1 MGYSPLS
8 SSHAFFLAAEDSPTV
23 RHASSTSIT
32 TPSTTIP
39 SIVLPAC
46 LSRLQDLF
54 SSLQNR
60 VVVGVG
66 APTSRRRPV
75 RQRIRRMTQRKLVD
89 ADSGGTTKPNKAGR
103 AHLPTSGS
111 AAAADSGGGRGE
123 GWWSWWGR
131 RERPDSGCFCCHCFC
146 GSCPTLFFTMRK
158 RSRRHSAYRSTQI
171 ARWSRLWRFIHEGEQ
186 GTCTDIILD
195 QDLDPASELDPRVNK
210 FLMDRSIL
218 KVHLPNGGFNMV
230 KYGDATDVKDII
242 RLVVGRLAA
251 GERYFARCFALK
263 LMHIGTRRGYWLH
276 NDLTMYQVRQKY
288 EAKHQPEEL
297 RYELRVRYLPRSFQE
312 LYSMDKVTFY
322 YLYDQVRS
330 DYMRELAEQ
339 VETDVAIKLGC
350 IEMRRFFKDM
360 PQVALD
366 KKSNFEY
373 LEKEVGLKRFLPRA
387 IIEGMKPKA
396 LRKLIQNNF
405 RQYAPLSESECVYKF
420 FETLFTVCNFN
431 QERFKCALGS
441 GWSIDVEIVIGPD
454 VGISYLTGKASS
466 PTHMA
471 EFAQVQSIQTVSGE
485 DGKGLLQLKI
495 AGATEPL
502 TVTCA
507 SLDTAEDM
515 ADLIDGY
522 CRLVHDVAKTLWSR
536 RDESIPRLPR
546 PGGGRHRQ
554 EEVIPHNERISDYAE
569 IVEEEGDYS
578 TPDGLPNSRVLSREK
593 SRDYEIQRDHIKLVE
608 ILGEGQFGDVYK
620 GMFFDREGMQ
630 VPVAVKTCKETSEE
644 TMTEKF
650 LEEAYIMQQ
659 FDHPHIVKLIG
670 ICSENRPVWIV
681 MELAKH
687 GEMRAYLQNN
697 KPRLDLVMLIM
708 YAYQLSTA
716 LSYLES
722 KKFVH
727 RDIAARNVLV
737 SSHDAVKL
745 GDFGLSRWVEEQ
757 SYYKASKG
765 KLPIKW
771 MAPESINFRRFT
783 TASDVW
789 MFGVCIWE
797 ILMYGVK
804 PFQGVKNNDVI
815 GKIEAGERLPLP
827 AGCPPSLYN
836 LMCVCWQYEPSKRPS
851 FADLKTWLFEIL
863 EEERYRQTEEMHRD
877 NRRIQAI
884 SWTGSNGSD
893 DEPPPPKP
901 ARPLYPMSPT
911 GSIPN
916 LSGGAPLGS
925 GASHWNSTSHLPQG
939 HSTPVGPS
947 PATTH
952 SLQRLP
958 SGEESRVP
966 LHSTPNLFQ
975 GYFPSSAGYMQVS
988 QANTT
993 QPPPQ
998 PRMGPI
1004 PHSERPII
1012 SPYFSTGG
1020 ASLPA
1025 NTQVMSS
1032 QAPLRNG
1039 VVRQADTLPQMG
1051 GGYPQ
1056 GAAGSELGDVGRR
1069 GQQPPITAPSVS
1081 RNSLVQDF
1089 AHHRH
1094 VADVDEQVIEARL
1107 LQQQQ
1112 ESVAD
1117 AKWLQ
1122 AEEKSLKRDKW
1133 VAMQSEDSDSTKENS
1148 PPPQPPSSSSQNT
1161 PQSPPPI
1168 NQQIQH
1174 TQAVTVRRTSTDS
1187 RSSSTSDSTEGGAVL
1202 SQKSQPGRV
1211 NDKVYESTTSVVRA
1225 VMTMTKEAP
1234 AVEAEG
1240 YLTMV
1245 RTIGQELRSLLASV
1259 DEIVG
1264 QLPQENMKQ
1273 IEMAQ
1278 KVLSTDMASLV
1289 SSMKLAQQYST
1300 TPLDA
1305 EYRKRMLKAAH
1316 ALAMDSKNLLDTVDT
1331 ARSAATPVVR

>member
-1 MGYSPLS
+1 MQVDQGNWRAP
-8 SSHAFFLAAEDSPTV
+8 V
-23 RHASSTSIT
+23 
-32 TPSTTIP
+32 P
-39 SIVLPAC
+39 SIYYASPRSVQQTHHNA
-46 LSRLQDLF
+46 SHGNSHRERQ
-54 SSLQNR
+54 SS
-60 VVVGVG
+60 G
-66 APTSRRRPV
+66 
-75 RQRIRRMTQRKLVD
+75 
-89 ADSGGTTKPNKAGR
+89 
-103 AHLPTSGS
+103 GS
-111 AAAADSGGGRGE
+111 AAWHR
-123 GWWSWWGR
+123 
-131 RERPDSGCFCCHCFC
+131 
-146 GSCPTLFFTMRK
+146 
-158 RSRRHSAYRSTQI
+158 I
-171 ARWSRLWRFIHEGEQ
+171 ARWSRLWRFIHEGER

-263 LMHIGTRRGYWLH
+263 LMHVGTRRGYWLH

-312 LYSMDKVTFY
+312 LYSRDKVTFY

-330 DYMRELAEQ
+330 DYMRDLAEQ
-339 VETDVAIKLGC
+339 VDTDVAIKLGC

-373 LEKEVGLKRFLPRA
+373 LEKEVGLKRFLPKCL
-387 IIEGMKPKA
+387 IESMKPKA
-396 LRKLIQNNF
+396 LRKLIQNHF
-405 RQYAPLSESECVYKF
+405 RQYAQLSESECVYKF
-420 FETLFTVCNFN
+420 FETLFVVCSFN
-431 QERFKCALGS
+431 QERFKGALGS

-466 PTHMA
+466 PTHLA
-471 EFAQVQSIQTVSGE
+471 EFAQVQSIQTVSAD
-485 DGKGLLQLKI
+485 DGKGILQLKI

-502 TVTCA
+502 MITCL

-522 CRLVHDVAKTLWSR
+522 CRLVHDMAKTLWSR
-536 RDESIPRLPR
+536 KDESIPRLPR
-546 PGGGRHRQ
+546 PSGGRHRQ
-554 EEVIPHNERISDYAE
+554 EESFTHNERISDYAE

-578 TPDGLPNSRVLSREK
+578 TPDGLPNSRVLNREK
-593 SRDYEIQRDHIKLVE
+593 SRDYEIPRDHIKLVE

-620 GMFFDREGMQ
+620 GMFFERQEGMQ
-630 VPVAVKTCKETSEE
+630 VPVAIKTCKETSEE

-670 ICSENRPVWIV
+670 ICSDNRPVWIV

-737 SSHDAVKL
+737 SSHDCVKL

-851 FADLKTWLFEIL
+851 FADLKTWLYEIV
-863 EEERYRQTEEMHRD
+863 EDERYRQTEEMHRD

-884 SWTGSNGSD
+884 SWAGSNGSD
-893 DEPPPPKP
+893 EEPPPPKP
-901 ARPLYPMSPT
+901 ARPVYPMSPT

-916 LSGGAPLGS
+916 LTGNSSMGNVNH
-925 GASHWNSTSHLPQG
+925 HWNSTSHLPQG
-939 HSTPVGPS
+939 HSTPAGPS
-947 PATTH
+947 PNTDSLKRQGMEDHSRPVQSTVTT
-952 SLQRLP
+952 
-958 SGEESRVP
+958 
-966 LHSTPNLFQ
+966 NLFQ
-975 GYFPSSAGYMQVS
+975 GYFPSSSGYMQVNTS
-988 QANTT
+988 QGHNHPG
-993 QPPPQ
+993 PPVPTSQ
-998 PRMGPI
+998 
-1004 PHSERPII
+1004 RPLI
-1012 SPYFSTGG
+1012 SPYFSSGGVGVPTSGAGQG
-1020 ASLPA
+1020 AS
-1025 NTQVMSS
+1025 S
-1032 QAPLRNG
+1032 QITMRNG
-1039 VVRQADTLPQMG
+1039 VTHQGDVQQQMG

-1056 GAAGSELGDVGRR
+1056 GVSEADVARR
-1069 GQQPPITAPSVS
+1069 GHHPAAPSP
-1081 RNSLVQDF
+1081 RNSMVQDF

-1094 VADVDEQVIEARL
+1094 VEDVDEHVIEARC
-1107 LQQQQ
+1107 QKQKQD
-1112 ESVAD
+1112 SAAD

-1122 AEEKSLKRDKW
+1122 MEEKNLKRDKW
-1133 VAMQSEDSDSTKENS
+1133 AAMQSEDSDSTKENS
-1148 PPPQPPSSSSQNT
+1148 PPPQHPFSPLPPQT
-1161 PQSPPPI
+1161 PPPTT
-1168 NQQIQH
+1168 QQIQH
-1174 TQAVTVRRTSTDS
+1174 SQAVTVRRTSTDS
-1187 RSSSTSDSTEGGAVL
+1187 RSSSTSESTEGAAVSL
-1202 SQKSQPGRV
+1202 NKSQLNRT

-1234 AVEAEG
+1234 SVEPEG

-1259 DEIVG
+1259 DEIINH
-1264 QLPQENMKQ
+1264 LPQEHIKQ
-1273 IEMAQ
+1273 IQMAQ

-1300 TPLDA
+1300 TSLDA
-1305 EYRKRMLKAAH
+1305 EYRKRMLKSAH
-1316 ALAMDSKNLLDTVDT
+1316 ALAMDSKNLLDAVDT
-1331 ARSAATPVVR
+1331 ARLNKASVSS

>member
-1 MGYSPLS
+1 MQTFQEAEAEKDTLYS
-8 SSHAFFLAAEDSPTV
+8 
-23 RHASSTSIT
+23 
-32 TPSTTIP
+32 
-39 SIVLPAC
+39 
-46 LSRLQDLF
+46 
-54 SSLQNR
+54 
-60 VVVGVG
+60 
-66 APTSRRRPV
+66 
-75 RQRIRRMTQRKLVD
+75 
-89 ADSGGTTKPNKAGR
+89 
-103 AHLPTSGS
+103 
-111 AAAADSGGGRGE
+111 
-123 GWWSWWGR
+123 
-131 RERPDSGCFCCHCFC
+131 
-146 GSCPTLFFTMRK
+146 
-158 RSRRHSAYRSTQI
+158 QI
-171 ARWSRLWRFIHEGEQ
+171 ARWSRLWRFIHEGER

-251 GERYFARCFALK
+251 GDRYFARCFALK
-263 LMHIGTRRGYWLH
+263 LVHVGTRRGYWLH

-288 EAKHQPEEL
+288 EATHQPEEL

-312 LYSMDKVTFY
+312 LYSRDKVTFY

-330 DYMRELAEQ
+330 DYMRDLAET
-339 VETDVAIKLGC
+339 VDTDTAIKLGC

-373 LEKEVGLKRFLPRA
+373 LEKEVGLKRFLPKT
-387 IIEGMKPKA
+387 IIDSMKPKA
-396 LRKLIQNNF
+396 MRKLIQNNF
-405 RQYAPLSESECVYKF
+405 RQYAQLSESECVYKF
-420 FETLFTVCNFN
+420 FETLFTVTNFN

-441 GWSIDVEIVIGPD
+441 GWSIEVEIVIGPD

-471 EFAQVQSIQTVSGE
+471 EFVQVQSIQTVSGD
-485 DGKGLLQLKI
+485 DGKGILQLKI
-495 AGATEPL
+495 AGAVEPL
-502 TVTCA
+502 TIVC
-507 SLDTAEDM
+507 SLLDTAEDV

-522 CRLVHDVAKTLWSR
+522 CRLVHDMAKTLWTR
-536 RDESIPRLPR
+536 KDETIPRLPR
-546 PGGGRHRQ
+546 PSGGRQRH
-554 EEVIPHNERISDYAE
+554 EEIPCHNERISDYAE

-578 TPDGLPNSRVLSREK
+578 TPDA
-593 SRDYEIQRDHIKLVE
+593 RDYEIPRDLIKLVE

-620 GMFFDREGMQ
+620 GMYFDREGMQ

-644 TMTEKF
+644 SMTEKF

-659 FDHPHIVKLIG
+659 FDHPHIIKLIG
-670 ICSENRPVWIV
+670 ICSETRPVWIV

-697 KPRLDLVMLIM
+697 KPRLDMVMLIM

-737 SSHDAVKL
+737 SSHDCVKL
-745 GDFGLSRWVEEQ
+745 ADFGLSRWVEEQ

-827 AGCPPSLYN
+827 QGCPPALYN

-851 FADLKTWLFEIL
+851 FADLKTWLYENL

-884 SWTGSNGSD
+884 SWVGSD

-901 ARPLYPMSPT
+901 ARPTYPAMSPT
-911 GSIPN
+911 GSFPN
-916 LSGGAPLGS
+916 LSGGS
-925 GASHWNSTSHLPQG
+925 GIGIVGHHWSSTSHLPVG
-939 HSTPVGPS
+939 HSTPAGPS
-947 PATTH
+947 PNTD
-952 SLQRLP
+952 SLKHQIAP
-958 SGEESRVP
+958 ANGGKGVGYGENHPPPRVP
-966 LHSTPNLFQ
+966 PQSTASTNLFQ
-975 GYFPSSAGYMQVS
+975 GYFPSSAGYMQVQS
-988 QANTT
+988 QASMQSQLT
-993 QPPPQ
+993 QAHMQ
-998 PRMGPI
+998 ATSQLTQA
-1004 PHSERPII
+1004 HTQATSSQRPAM
-1012 SPYFSTGG
+1012 SPYFSSGGIALG
-1020 ASLPA
+1020 ASR
-1025 NTQVMSS
+1025 VS
-1032 QAPLRNG
+1032 QAPMRNG
-1039 VVRQADTLPQMG
+1039 VARPVDFPSQVGGDYQQGVGLSEGVDAARRTHFPQ
-1051 GGYPQ
+1051 
-1056 GAAGSELGDVGRR
+1056 
-1069 GQQPPITAPSVS
+1069 APSS
-1081 RNSLVQDF
+1081 RNSFAAQDF

-1094 VADVDEQVIEARL
+1094 VEDVDEHVIEARL
-1107 LQQQQ
+1107 QQQKQ
-1112 ESVAD
+1112 QSVAD
-1117 AKWLQ
+1117 ARWLQ
-1122 AEEKSLKRDKW
+1122 QEEKILKRDKPL
-1133 VAMQSEDSDSTKENS
+1133 AMQSEDSDSTKENS
-1148 PPPQPPSSSSQNT
+1148 PPPPPSHFTQPPVSQ
-1161 PQSPPPI
+1161 PV
-1168 NQQIQH
+1168 QQL
-1174 TQAVTVRRTSTDS
+1174 QAITVRRTSSDS
-1187 RSSSTSDSTEGGAVL
+1187 RSSSTSDSTEGGAL
-1202 SQKSQPGRV
+1202 LAQKQSQNNQPNRV

-1234 AVEAEG
+1234 MAEPEG
-1240 YLTMV
+1240 YLIMV
-1245 RTIGQELRSLLASV
+1245 RTIGQELRSLLSSV
-1259 DEIVG
+1259 DEVVNR
-1264 QLPQENMKQ
+1264 LPQENVKQ

-1289 SSMKLAQQYST
+1289 TSMKLAQEYST
-1300 TPLDA
+1300 TPLDG

-1331 ARSAATPVVR
+1331 ARTAVS

>member
-1 MGYSPLS
+1 MLYLWIVGADGHEWSFCATVIPRAQLLS
-8 SSHAFFLAAEDSPTV
+8 SSSWWSMAVERDRAVEYTRGRFPGRVTMDYDSFV
-23 RHASSTSIT
+23 
-32 TPSTTIP
+32 
-39 SIVLPAC
+39 
-46 LSRLQDLF
+46 
-54 SSLQNR
+54 
-60 VVVGVG
+60 
-66 APTSRRRPV
+66 
-75 RQRIRRMTQRKLVD
+75 
-89 ADSGGTTKPNKAGR
+89 
-103 AHLPTSGS
+103 
-111 AAAADSGGGRGE
+111 AAAADNLMPSPNVTLI
-123 GWWSWWGR
+123 SAL
-131 RERPDSGCFCCHCFC
+131 GCWQQY
-146 GSCPTLFFTMRK
+146 P
-158 RSRRHSAYRSTQI
+158 I
-171 ARWSRLWRFIHEGEQ
+171 ARWSRLWRFIHEGER

-195 QDLDPASELDPRVNK
+195 QDLDTTSELDPRVNK

-242 RLVVGRLAA
+242 KLVVGRLAA
-251 GERYFARCFALK
+251 GERYFARCFALR
-263 LMHIGTRRGYWLH
+263 LVHIPTRQGYWLH

-288 EAKHQPEEL
+288 EAKHLPEEL

-312 LYSMDKVTFY
+312 LYSRDKVTFY

-330 DYMRELAEQ
+330 DYMKELAESID
-339 VETDVAIKLGC
+339 TDVAIKLGC

-366 KKSNFEY
+366 KKSNFEF
-373 LEKEVGLKRFLPRA
+373 LEKEVGLKRFLPKN
-387 IIEGMKPKA
+387 IIDSMKPKA
-396 LRKLIQNNF
+396 LRKLIQNTF
-405 RQYAPLSESECVYKF
+405 RQFAQLSESECVFKF
-420 FETLFTVCNFN
+420 FDTLFQVNSFN

-471 EFAQVQSIQTVSGE
+471 EFAQVQSIYTVSGD

-495 AGATEPL
+495 AGAAEPL
-502 TVTCA
+502 TITC
-507 SLDTAEDM
+507 SCLDIAEDM

-522 CRLVHDVAKTLWSR
+522 CRFVHDVQKTLWTR
-536 RDESIPRLPR
+536 KDESIPRTPR
-546 PGGGRHRQ
+546 PSGHRQ
-554 EEVIPHNERISDYAE
+554 MGFGRQDDFMQHHERISDYAE

-578 TPDGLPNSRVLSREK
+578 TPDA
-593 SRDYEIQRDHIKLVE
+593 RDYEIQRERIKLLE

-620 GMFFDREGMQ
+620 GLFYDRDGVQ

-644 TMTEKF
+644 SMTEKF

-670 ICSENRPVWIV
+670 ICSESRPVWII

-737 SSHDAVKL
+737 SAHDVVKL

-827 AGCPPSLYN
+827 VGCPPSLYN

-851 FADLKTWLFEIL
+851 FADLKTWLYEIL

-877 NRRIQAI
+877 NRRVQAI
-884 SWTGSNGSD
+884 SWGSNGSD

-901 ARPLYPMSPT
+901 ARPVYPMSPT

-916 LSGGAPLGS
+916 LSFNS
-925 GASHWNSTSHLPQG
+925 SASSTLNHWNSTSQLPLG
-939 HSTPVGPS
+939 HSTPAGPS
-947 PATTH
+947 PSTDILKH
-952 SLQRLP
+952 PGSWSGLDEHGQPRLP
-958 SGEESRVP
+958 PTNTTNV
-966 LHSTPNLFQ
+966 FK
-975 GYFPSSAGYMQVS
+975 GYFPSATGYMQALPSYPKGQTGSSREAEMQEMMRGGTYQPQS
-988 QANTT
+988 Q
-993 QPPPQ
+993 
-998 PRMGPI
+998 
-1004 PHSERPII
+1004 
-1012 SPYFSTGG
+1012 
-1020 ASLPA
+1020 
-1025 NTQVMSS
+1025 
-1032 QAPLRNG
+1032 RNS
-1039 VVRQADTLPQMG
+1039 VL
-1051 GGYPQ
+1051 
-1056 GAAGSELGDVGRR
+1056 SGRR
-1069 GQQPPITAPSVS
+1069 SPTQ
-1081 RNSLVQDF
+1081 NSDYV
-1089 AHHRH
+1089 HHRH
-1094 VADVDEQVIEARL
+1094 VADVDEQVIEERL
-1107 LQQQQ
+1107 RQQQK
-1112 ESVAD
+1112 ESVED

-1122 AEEKSLKRDKW
+1122 AEEKSLKRDRDRKILTD
-1133 VAMQSEDSDSTKENS
+1133 DSDSTKENS
-1148 PPPQPPSSSSQNT
+1148 PPPPPPSHPSQPP
-1161 PQSPPPI
+1161 PPPLLI
-1168 NQQIQH
+1168 QQL
-1174 TQAVTVRRTSTDS
+1174 QAMTVRRTSTDS
-1187 RSSSTSDSTEGGAVL
+1187 RSSSTSDSTDGGGAVL
-1202 SQKSQPGRV
+1202 IQKSQQSRA
-1211 NDKVYESTTSVVRA
+1211 NDSVYELTTSVVRA
-1225 VMTMTKEAP
+1225 VMTMTKEVP
-1234 AVEAEG
+1234 SVQSDC
-1240 YLTMV
+1240 YLEMV
-1245 RTIGQELRSLLASV
+1245 KNIGQTLRGLLASV
-1259 DEIVG
+1259 DEICS
-1264 QLPQENMKQ
+1264 QLPVENQKQ

-1316 ALAMDSKNLLDTVDT
+1316 ALAMDSKNLLDTVDA
-1331 ARSAATPVVR
+1331 ARAARNSTMS

>member
-1 MGYSPLS
+1 MSLLAPDSSTLRPAVGYSPLVP
-8 SSHAFFLAAEDSPTV
+8 HGRDAEDV
-23 RHASSTSIT
+23 ASLVGPLVVVP
-32 TPSTTIP
+32 TPS
-39 SIVLPAC
+39 LDA
-46 LSRLQDLF
+46 LSRRGGGLNRLQLLLF
-54 SSLQNR
+54 SSLENLETENSGRCNGGPVRNNGQ
-60 VVVGVG
+60 
-66 APTSRRRPV
+66 SRRLAEREKQDWECDGGKFV
-75 RQRIRRMTQRKLVD
+75 WRWSTQER
-89 ADSGGTTKPNKAGR
+89 
-103 AHLPTSGS
+103 GS
-111 AAAADSGGGRGE
+111 
-123 GWWSWWGR
+123 
-131 RERPDSGCFCCHCFC
+131 SGCHSCGHFC
-146 GSCPTLFFTMRK
+146 GGCLDVLRMRGRHK
-158 RSRRHSAYRSTQI
+158 RATAYRSSQI
-171 ARWSRLWRFIHEGEQ
+171 ARWSRLWRFIHEGER

-195 QDLDPASELDPRVNK
+195 QDLDTTSELDPRVNK

-242 RLVVGRLAA
+242 KLVVGRLAA
-251 GERYFARCFALK
+251 GERYFARCFALR
-263 LMHIGTRRGYWLH
+263 LVHIPTRQGYWLH

-288 EAKHQPEEL
+288 EAKHLPEEL

-312 LYSMDKVTFY
+312 LYSRDKVTFY

-330 DYMRELAEQ
+330 DYMKELAESID
-339 VETDVAIKLGC
+339 TDVAIKLGC

-366 KKSNFEY
+366 KKSNFEF
-373 LEKEVGLKRFLPRA
+373 LEKEVGLKRFLPKN
-387 IIEGMKPKA
+387 IIDSMKPKA
-396 LRKLIQNNF
+396 LRKLIQNTF
-405 RQYAPLSESECVYKF
+405 RQFAQLSESECVFKF
-420 FETLFTVCNFN
+420 FDTLFQVNSFN

-471 EFAQVQSIQTVSGE
+471 EFAQVQSIYTVSGD

-495 AGATEPL
+495 AGAAEPL
-502 TVTCA
+502 TITC
-507 SLDTAEDM
+507 SCLDIAEDM

-522 CRLVHDVAKTLWSR
+522 CRFVHDVQKTLWTRKDCPSWNAYHSGDER
-536 RDESIPRLPR
+536 DRSEDESIPRTPR
-546 PGGGRHRQ
+546 PSGHRQ
-554 EEVIPHNERISDYAE
+554 MGFGRQDDFMQHHEP
-569 IVEEEGDYS
+569 
-578 TPDGLPNSRVLSREK
+578 
-593 SRDYEIQRDHIKLVE
+593 RDYEIQRERIKLLE

-620 GMFFDREGMQ
+620 GLFYDRDGVQ

-644 TMTEKF
+644 SMTEKF

-670 ICSENRPVWIV
+670 ICSESRPVWII

-737 SSHDAVKL
+737 SAHDVVKL

-827 AGCPPSLYN
+827 VGCPPSLYN

-851 FADLKTWLFEIL
+851 FADLKTWLYEIL

-877 NRRIQAI
+877 NRRVQAI
-884 SWTGSNGSD
+884 SWGSNGSD

-901 ARPLYPMSPT
+901 ARPVYPMSPT

-916 LSGGAPLGS
+916 LSFNS
-925 GASHWNSTSHLPQG
+925 SASSTLNHWNSTSQLPLG
-939 HSTPVGPS
+939 HSTPAGPS
-947 PATTH
+947 PSTDILKH
-952 SLQRLP
+952 PGSWSGLDEHGQPRLP
-958 SGEESRVP
+958 PTNTTNV
-966 LHSTPNLFQ
+966 FK
-975 GYFPSSAGYMQVS
+975 GYFPSATGYMQVS
-988 QANTT
+988 QVNPSHTND
-993 QPPPQ
+993 
-998 PRMGPI
+998 
-1004 PHSERPII
+1004 PHLHFQSSVPAL
-1012 SPYFSTGG
+1012 SPYFSSGG
-1020 ASLPA
+1020 ITLAPTPGGSASTSGGLAYP
-1025 NTQVMSS
+1025 TQVTV
-1032 QAPLRNG
+1032 RNG
-1039 VVRQADTLPQMG
+1039 TTRTPNM
-1051 GGYPQ
+1051 YPQ
-1056 GAAGSELGDVGRR
+1056 ALPSYPKGQTGSSREAEMQEMMRGGTYQPQSQRNSVLSGRR
-1069 GQQPPITAPSVS
+1069 SPTQ
-1081 RNSLVQDF
+1081 NSDYV
-1089 AHHRH
+1089 HHRH
-1094 VADVDEQVIEARL
+1094 VADVDEQVIEERL
-1107 LQQQQ
+1107 RQQQK
-1112 ESVAD
+1112 ESVED

-1122 AEEKSLKRDKW
+1122 AEEKSLKRDRDRKILTD
-1133 VAMQSEDSDSTKENS
+1133 DSDSTKENS
-1148 PPPQPPSSSSQNT
+1148 PPPPPPSHPSQPP
-1161 PQSPPPI
+1161 PPPLLI
-1168 NQQIQH
+1168 QQL
-1174 TQAVTVRRTSTDS
+1174 QAMTVRRTSTDS
-1187 RSSSTSDSTEGGAVL
+1187 RSSSTSDSTDGGGAVL
-1202 SQKSQPGRV
+1202 IQKSQQSRA
-1211 NDKVYESTTSVVRA
+1211 NDSVYELTTSVVRA
-1225 VMTMTKEAP
+1225 VMTMTKEVP
-1234 AVEAEG
+1234 SVQSDC
-1240 YLTMV
+1240 YLEMV
-1245 RTIGQELRSLLASV
+1245 KNIGQTLRGLLASV
-1259 DEIVG
+1259 DEICS
-1264 QLPQENMKQ
+1264 QLPVENQKQ

-1316 ALAMDSKNLLDTVDT
+1316 ALAMDSKNLLDTVDA
-1331 ARSAATPVVR
+1331 ARAARNSTMS